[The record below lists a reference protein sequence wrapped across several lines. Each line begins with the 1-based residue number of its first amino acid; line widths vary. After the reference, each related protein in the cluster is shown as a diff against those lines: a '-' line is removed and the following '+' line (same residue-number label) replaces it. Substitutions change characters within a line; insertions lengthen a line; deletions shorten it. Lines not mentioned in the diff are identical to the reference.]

1 MRMSPG
7 PRVLPE
13 EPLLSLFFTA
23 ASLSSCSS
31 SKVTTFGA
39 GCRIATVSEAVLV
52 LFGGG
57 GGAGFA
63 AAADDADFNFSI
75 RGWNCVLVEFE
86 NRFRIKGEYLG

>member
-1 MRMSPG
+1 MSPG
-7 PRVLPE
+7 PRVLPPE

-63 AAADDADFNFSI
+63 AADDTDFNFSI

-86 NRFRIKGEYLG
+86 NHFRKKGEYLG